1 VKKNSWLFETQYNAY
16 YNDEINNVSMVT
28 AFLAFA
34 TEAIYISN

>member
-1 VKKNSWLFETQYNAY
+1 
-16 YNDEINNVSMVT
+16 MVT